1 MANYID
7 EFITPQTKKRTYA
20 SEANYRNDLAYWN
33 ILSLLILKSLERYE
47 YSGLPEG
54 VDVRMLEMSLIMNGT
69 ALIGNDPVYGLM
81 ALRCSPDG
89 NLNVNGYNVGGYG
102 TGLNGYNRHFTFYM
116 KGDEKLPTTTRT
128 TAEPDAVMFIDNAMK
143 YPFYW
148 RLQEKA
154 MQLADTQR
162 SLDVIARMLK
172 APLIITTD
180 KKTVPDIVNVLQKI
194 DSNIP
199 YIVGINALPYDTM
212 KTLDTGVKPESLSV
226 LYDYYCNLQAQADE
240 LIGINGNPE
249 QNKKERMIVDEVN
262 SNNER
267 VSVLAKEGLKWRKWA
282 LDNFNAWTG
291 SNATVQLKFDNPVNY
306 DYNEDE
312 RKGETEDEG
321 NNTNEN

>member
-1 MANYID
+1 MSKFIE
-7 EFITPQTKKRTYA
+7 EFATPQTKKHSYA

-33 ILSLLILKSLERYE
+33 ILSLLILKALERYE
-47 YSGLPEG
+47 YEGLPDE
-54 VDVRMLEMSLIMNGT
+54 VDVRMLELSMIMNGT
-69 ALIGNDPVYGLM
+69 ALIGRDPVYGLM
-81 ALRCSPDG
+81 SLRCSPDG

-102 TGLNGYNRHFTFYM
+102 TGLNGYNRHFNFYI
-116 KGDEKLPTTTRT
+116 KGDEKLPTTTT
-128 TAEPDAVMFIDNAMK
+128 KGEADAVMFMDNAMK

-172 APLIITTD
+172 APLIITAD

-194 DSNIP
+194 DTNIP
-199 YIVGINALPYDTM
+199 YIVGLNALPYDTM

-226 LYDYYCNLQAQADE
+226 LYDYYCNLQSQADE

-249 QNKKERMIVDEVN
+249 QNKKERMLVDEVN
-262 SNNER
+262 SNNMR
-267 VSVLAKEGLKWRKWA
+267 TGVLAKEGLKWRKWA

-291 SNATVQLKFDNPVNY
+291 SHATVKLKFDNPINY
-306 DYNEDE
+306 DYTEIEKEGEENE
-312 RKGETEDEG
+312 RNETG
-321 NNTNEN
+321 KN